1 MSTYYRDMME
11 SLEGS
16 NMAMAIIPDTEV
28 LPTVVGNAKLSGEE
42 RHANIHEDDI
52 NRLTNLAI
60 TQCIGETDANLEA
73 VITHYVETINKYNLR
88 NLGRFF
94 MLDFSIF
101 RYLI

>member
-1 MSTYYRDMME
+1 ME

-16 NMAMAIIPDTEV
+16 NMAMATIPDAEM

-42 RHANIHEDDI
+42 RHANIHEEDI
-52 NRLTNLAI
+52 TNLAI
-60 TQCIGETDANLEA
+60 TQCIGETDANLDA

-101 RYLI
+101 RYLIGLIAVLTP